1 MKKLLKKGSRIWL
14 RKGMV
19 VDMSDRNECQ
29 EKEIREALRAGQDA
43 LDYLN
48 RARECLNSA
57 GNWGLLDMLGGGLL
71 STFVKHSKMND
82 AEELIQRARGALQR
96 FQRELM
102 DVDNVA
108 EFHIETG
115 DFLSFADYFFDGLIA
130 DWLVQSRINDARRKV
145 DNAIERVN
153 YIMDQLRRAV

>member
-1 MKKLLKKGSRIWL
+1 MG
-14 RKGMV
+14 

-29 EKEIREALRAGQDA
+29 KKEITEALRAGEDA
-43 LDYLN
+43 LDHLK

-57 GNWGLLDMLGGGLL
+57 GNWGLLDMFGGGLL

-82 AEELIQRARGALQR
+82 AEGLVQQARSALQR

-102 DVDNVA
+102 DVENVA

-115 DFLSFADYFFDGLIA
+115 DFLSFADYFFDGLIV
-130 DWLVQSRINDARRKV
+130 DWLVQSRINDAKRQV
-145 DNAIERVN
+145 DNAIEGVN